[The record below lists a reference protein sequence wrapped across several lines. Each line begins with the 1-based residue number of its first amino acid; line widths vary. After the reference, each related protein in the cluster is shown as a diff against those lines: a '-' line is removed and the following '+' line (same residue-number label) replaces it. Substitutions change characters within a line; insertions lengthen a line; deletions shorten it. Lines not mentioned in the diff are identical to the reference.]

1 MRYIILNFGVEVAF
15 FMVFNIFKFLFGFIL
30 AIAILIGGGVAAGIY
45 FINQSSR
52 IPAKPIY
59 ANDDPKLR
67 AQLAKTPLPKDTK
80 SSDNSNT
87 EIKQEKPEVKVTSTP
102 TPNPTPTEKAET
114 EKKPLPP
121 GAYQARV
128 TWNQGLRLRSE
139 PKADSQAVGGV
150 GFNQK
155 IIVIEES
162 DDKVWQKVRL
172 EDGSQEGWVKSRN
185 TQKLDEQDEQT
196 NEDNNQQN
204 QR

>member
-1 MRYIILNFGVEVAF
+1 
-15 FMVFNIFKFLFGFIL
+15 MVFNIFKFFFGFIL
-30 AIAILIGGGVAAGIY
+30 AIAILVGGGVAAGIY

-67 AQLAKTPLPKDTK
+67 AQLAKTPLPKETK
-80 SSDNSNT
+80 SADDSSK
-87 EIKQEKPEVKVTSTP
+87 EIKQEKPEVKATP
-102 TPNPTPTEKAET
+102 TPNPTPTETAETEKAETEKTET

-162 DDKVWQKVRL
+162 DDKTWQKVRL

-185 TQKLDEQDEQT
+185 TQKLDEQT

-204 QR
+204 PR

>member
-1 MRYIILNFGVEVAF
+1 
-15 FMVFNIFKFLFGFIL
+15 MVFNVFKFLFGFTL
-30 AIAILIGGGVAAGIY
+30 AIAILIGGGVATGIY
-45 FINQSSR
+45 FMNQSSR
-52 IPAKPIY
+52 IPPKPIY
-59 ANDDPKLR
+59 PNDDPKLR
-67 AQLAKTPLPKDTK
+67 EQLAKTPLPKQTK
-80 SSDNSNT
+80 LSDNSSNKNS
-87 EIKQEKPEVKVTSTP
+87 EDKSEVKVTPTP
-102 TPNPTPTEKAET
+102 TPTPTPISTEKPEN

-155 IIVIEES
+155 VIVIEES
-162 DDKVWQKVRL
+162 DDKTWQKVRL

-196 NEDNNQQN
+196 NEDNSQPNP
-204 QR
+204 R

>member
-1 MRYIILNFGVEVAF
+1 
-15 FMVFNIFKFLFGFIL
+15 MVFNIFKFLFGFIL
-30 AIAILIGGGVAAGIY
+30 AIAILVGGGVAAGIY

-67 AQLAKTPLPKDTK
+67 AQLSKTPLPKQTK
-80 SSDNSNT
+80 SADDANK
-87 EIKQEKPEVKVTSTP
+87 EIKQEKPEVKATP
-102 TPNPTPTEKAET
+102 TPNPTSTEKTET

-139 PKADSQAVGGV
+139 PKIDSQAVGGV

-162 DDKVWQKVRL
+162 DDKTWQKVRL
-172 EDGSQEGWVKSRN
+172 EDGTQEGWVRARN
-185 TQKLDEQDEQT
+185 TQKLDEQT

-204 QR
+204 